1 MGAQGRHPLVLG
13 LLRAFGAMASAAIG
27 QHVLAT
33 DVQIESVI
41 RHQGRYHPGAQRR
54 TGIAGVKRAAT
65 KRRNVIRNRRA
76 HRG

>member
-1 MGAQGRHPLVLG
+1 MKPGRNPLVAG
-13 LLRAFGAMASAAIG
+13 LLHLYGVMASAAIG
-27 QHVLAT
+27 HAVLAK

-54 TGIAGVKRAAT
+54 TGIAGVKRAAA